1 MPTRFT
7 KKHIDR
13 CVESATIQE
22 KGSLKLDREAGIVR
36 GVKVLGWSGKGGQ
49 RIYQR
54 RAVEQALPLY
64 DGVVVNLN
72 HVQAS
77 ENDLS
82 HPNRSVTERFG
93 RIINPRVT
101 DDGLFGDLKFNRK
114 HYWAET
120 FMGWVDD
127 DPSAIG
133 LSHDAILQ
141 GPMLKDGKRNI
152 ESIPKVFSVDIV
164 ADPGS
169 TRGLHEDMTPDE
181 PDPEGAS
188 VGMEDLDDESGDAEE
203 HLCSFIV
210 TIIKDK
216 SLSMNERKAKVMEA
230 MKLLDDEDSEGE
242 EDEAPESDE
251 KGEKEK
257 PDEKDEKEDKGKP
270 KMSEAKESLALT
282 DAERAEL
289 DAFRA
294 EKTRREQ
301 ESKARNKC
309 KVAELDEHLITETFV
324 DILSRSQ
331 ESKWD
336 ALIEDRKVQVGTRE
350 VTSSAP
356 SPGGKKNM
364 TVAEIEK
371 LLLGKG
377 N

>member
-13 CVESATIQE
+13 CVESATFQT
-22 KGSLKLDREAGIVR
+22 GSLELDREAGIVR

-93 RIINPRVT
+93 RIVNPRIT

-114 HYWAET
+114 HWWAET
-120 FMGWVDD
+120 FMGWAEE

-169 TRGLHEDMTPDE
+169 TKGLHENMTPDE
-181 PDPEGAS
+181 PDPDGAS
-188 VGMEDLDDESGDAEE
+188 MGMEDLDDESGDAEE

-216 SLSMNERKAKVMEA
+216 SLSMDQRKAKVMEA
-230 MKLLDDEDSEGE
+230 MKLLDDEDGEEPDEDE
-242 EDEAPESDE
+242 EDETPEPD
-251 KGEKEK
+251 EKEK
-257 PDEKDEKEDKGKP
+257 PVEKPEDKGKS

-294 EKTRREQ
+294 EKVRREQ

-331 ESKWD
+331 ESQWEK
-336 ALIEDRKVQVGTRE
+336 LIEDRKIQTGSRE
-350 VTSSAP
+350 PSSTP
-356 SPGGKKNM
+356 PTPGGKRTM
-364 TVAEIEK
+364 TLAEIEK
-371 LLLGKG
+371 QLLGKG

>member
-1 MPTRFT
+1 MPTKFT

-13 CVESATIQE
+13 CVESATIQT
-22 KGSLKLDREAGIVR
+22 KGSLKLDREAGIVH

-72 HVQAS
+72 HVQAG

-93 RIINPRVT
+93 RIVNPRIT

-120 FMGWVDD
+120 FMGWVED

-141 GPMLKDGKRNI
+141 GPMMKDGKRNI

-169 TRGLHEDMTPDE
+169 TKGLHENMTPDE
-181 PDPEGAS
+181 PDPDGAS
-188 VGMEDLDDESGDAEE
+188 MDMEDLDNDDGDAEE

-210 TIIKDK
+210 SIIKDK

-230 MKLLDDEDSEGE
+230 MKLLDDEGGDDEESEPDD
-242 EDEAPESDE
+242 EDDDKE
-251 KGEKEK
+251 EKEPK
-257 PDEKDEKEDKGKP
+257 DKGKP
-270 KMSEAKESLALT
+270 MAEGKESLPLT

-294 EKTRREQ
+294 EKVRREQ

-309 KVAELDEHLITETFV
+309 KVAELDPHLITDTFV

-331 ESKWD
+331 ESMWEK
-336 ALIEDRKVQVGTRE
+336 LIEDRKVQVGSKE
-350 VTSSAP
+350 PSSTP
-356 SPGGKKNM
+356 PTPGGKKTL
-364 TVAEIEK
+364 TVQDIEQR
-371 LLLGKG
+371 LLSKG